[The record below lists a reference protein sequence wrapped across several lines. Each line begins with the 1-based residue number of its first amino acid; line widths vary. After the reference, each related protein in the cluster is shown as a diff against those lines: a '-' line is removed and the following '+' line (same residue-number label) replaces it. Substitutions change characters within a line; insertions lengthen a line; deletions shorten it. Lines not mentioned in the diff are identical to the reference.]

1 VFPPNDTKRDTG
13 EKYLYLLVEIA
24 LGSII
29 ARLRH
34 VHARLRSQEN
44 YTKVIKLILNNQQ
57 LPDKKLTIKS
67 TDSVDQ
73 R

>member
-1 VFPPNDTKRDTG
+1 MD
-13 EKYLYLLVEIA
+13 
-24 LGSII
+24 
-29 ARLRH
+29 ARLRG

-44 YTKVIKLILNNQQ
+44 YTKIIELIPNSQQ

-67 TDSVDQ
+67 TDSIDQ